1 MERMTAAQYQAGQ
14 GKPKGQKNAAG
25 KNAKAI
31 TVDGIRFDSGHESK
45 VYGNLLWRERAG
57 EITDLERQQRIYLY
71 GQNGPILTPTGR
83 HMFYKADFTY
93 KESGELKVVDA
104 KGYPSDVYLIKKEI
118 LLAMGVEIIEL

>member
-1 MERMTAAQYQAGQ
+1 MEKITAAEYRATQ

-31 TVDGIRFDSGHESK
+31 TVNGIRFDSGHEAK
-45 VYGNLLWRERAG
+45 VYGDLLWRVQAG
-57 EITDLERQQRIYLY
+57 EITDLKRQQRIYLF

-93 KESGELKVVDA
+93 KENGELKVVDA
-104 KGYPSDVYLIKKEI
+104 KGYPSEVYLIKKAI